1 MSLLSTL
8 VSLSGAPGLEAAVS
22 LLTATYTGIE
32 NVKLYKQQCQDMG
45 GRCLNLMV
53 ALQDSSRGLEGSKIV
68 EIADEIE
75 AIISRINRKVK
86 EWGSWS
92 RLKSFLQQR
101 EIKDGIDRLHRD
113 IDAAMMKFSIQL
125 GMEMNRGQLQS
136 KAIQARDN
144 AEIRDVL
151 QIIVRSQDDM
161 KALLSSSD
169 SRPVEEMM
177 ESLQTHLMDPDL
189 QPTQEEIFKA
199 GLWQLHESTS
209 KLPPLTDL
217 TGQVTL
223 TSQEAVMKGAYN
235 DVFLGQWL
243 DKASVALRYPRALAN
258 SPEVQD
264 RFQREVAI
272 WRELDHP
279 NVVPLYG
286 IVHIS
291 DELYSVSPWMNNGTI
306 MNYVKRSPQVDRL
319 KLLCDAATGLEFL
332 HQRGIVHGDLR
343 GANVLITKN
352 GVACLSD
359 FGLSKFLED
368 CGRGLH
374 PNPSMNSRWH
384 APELIGEVGQVSTYS
399 DVWSFGMVCLE
410 VLSGEAPFS
419 DMKHDDKVRQALE
432 NGNLPERP
440 GRIAT
445 SNGLSTEMWT
455 LMCKCWHKRPESRPS
470 ISNVK
475 ASLLAIRGM
484 TPAIDSKPTI
494 SKRFGIFRKREDRPS
509 TSSSSSDTSVMSS
522 ASTHKRHTHQFS
534 PSISIPEA
542 VPPLFIS
549 TNEGLTRNSRPKITR
564 PHTSSSSSQDA
575 ALLADVNRNISQY
588 PISPLFSTSH
598 ISPGG
603 PPRLE
608 LPHLS
613 VSSPARIGAYFPA
626 EAPRGRQ
633 ASDASLISPLKSA
646 SSSDSGVHFSG
657 PVHEAKSNTRCVV
670 YINDGTV
677 SAGSLEGLVQRL
689 ITNFNSQKDRE
700 YRDALLTACADFAAS
715 EDLFGIL
722 SRHFYQA
729 ESIEHPEDRVAVQYN
744 ILLVITYWISHRSL
758 PTDVQ
763 LLRQMSSFCDSAIRM
778 KTAAAMIDKAEDLK
792 RLIEVRLN
800 GDPSSSSIHLSP
812 GRKMLSSSQ
821 IKPQDL
827 AIALTLLE
835 GDKYKALLPSDYI
848 AHLGQHQ
855 GYNNVKAAYTTN
867 NKIIAWVKDSVLH
880 YDSVEKRADVLKFFI
895 NTAIECRKLRN
906 FSSLVAI
913 TTALHSSPVESLKLT
928 KSALTLQMQ
937 GKLDALYDIINPSFN
952 HRGYREALN
961 DVASARERDCCV
973 PWLAVHLKQLHIV
986 LQNYPMTVHV
996 DGQTLVNFQRYI
1008 KLIDRIKEVVHYR
1021 PPDLESYRN
1030 QGQLAYLENQ
1040 LRNLK
1045 MSEHKDDELVLRSE
1059 LLRKSE
1065 ERDYR
1070 TRKPQLRTLGF
1081 RV

>member
-1 MSLLSTL
+1 MSLLSTF
-8 VSLSGAPGLEAAVS
+8 VSLSGTPGLEAAVS

-32 NVKLYKQQCQDMG
+32 NIKLYK
-45 GRCLNLMV
+45 
-53 ALQDSSRGLEGSKIV
+53 
-68 EIADEIE
+68 
-75 AIISRINRKVK
+75 
-86 EWGSWS
+86 
-92 RLKSFLQQR
+92 
-101 EIKDGIDRLHRD
+101 
-113 IDAAMMKFSIQL
+113 IQL

-144 AEIRDVL
+144 AEIREVL

-161 KALLSSSD
+161 KALLSSDD

-223 TSQEAVMKGAYN
+223 TSHEAVMK
-235 DVFLGQWL
+235 GQWL
-243 DKASVALRYPRALAN
+243 DKASVALRYPRALTN

-264 RFQREVAI
+264 
-272 WRELDHP
+272 
-279 NVVPLYG
+279 
-286 IVHIS
+286 
-291 DELYSVSPWMNNGTI
+291 VSPWMNNGTI

-368 CGRGLH
+368 CGKGIH
-374 PNPSMNSRWH
+374 PNPSMNSRWL
-384 APELIGEVGQVSTYS
+384 APELIGEIGQVSTYS
-399 DVWSFGMVCLE
+399 DVWSFAMVCLE

-440 GRIAT
+440 GRVAT
-445 SNGLSTEMWT
+445 SNGLSTEMWA
-455 LMCKCWHKRPESRPS
+455 LMCKCWHKKPESRPS

-484 TPAIDSKPTI
+484 TPAIGIFLSSICMNLSLTITADSKPTI

-522 ASTHKRHTHQFS
+522 ASAHKRHTHQFS

-542 VPPLFIS
+542 VPPLLIS
-549 TNEGLTRNSRPKITR
+549 TSEGLARSSRPKITR

-575 ALLADVNRNISQY
+575 ALVVGVNRNISQS
-588 PISPLFSTSH
+588 PVSPLFSTSH

-626 EAPRGRQ
+626 EVPRGRQ

-657 PVHEAKSNTRCVV
+657 PVHEAKSNTRCIV

-689 ITNFNSQKDRE
+689 ISNFNSQKDRE

-715 EDLFGIL
+715 DDLFGIL
-722 SRHFYQA
+722 SGHFYQA

-763 LLRQMSSFCDSAIRM
+763 LLRQMSGFCDSAIRM

-800 GDPSSSSIHLSP
+800 GDPSTSSIHLSP

-867 NKIIAWVKDSVLH
+867 NKIITWVKDSVLH

-895 NTAIECRKLRN
+895 NTATECRKLRN

-961 DVASARERDCCV
+961 DIASARERDCCV

-1045 MSEHKDDELVLRSE
+1045 MSEHKDDELVSRSE